1 MAPSTGALPPCLVRS
16 ASTILRAVGDR
27 TTAGK
32 EPNMTRIV
40 VGIDASEDSLRAL
53 RWALQEAELRRASIE
68 LVHAYPIPELTAMPM
83 IVTLPSD
90 DELQKAAEQVLTDA
104 LATVGGAGDIP
115 VTTTARAG
123 SPAAVL
129 CDVAGT
135 RSCWSSARGVWAAS
149 AACCSARS
157 ATRSSRTARARSS
170 PSSPRSAERRSL
182 RSFGARHSLHGPRT
196 GLRPVP
202 PPTIPPRP
210 AGHPRRAASCPWRG
224 DPGGWSGGP
233 GRAVGPVAGTG

>member
-1 MAPSTGALPPCLVRS
+1 
-16 ASTILRAVGDR
+16 
-27 TTAGK
+27 
-32 EPNMTRIV
+32 MTRIV

-53 RWALQEAELRRASIE
+53 RWALHEAELRRASIE

-129 CDVAGT
+129 CDVAREAELLVVG
-135 RSCWSSARGVWAAS
+135 ARGLGGFRGLLLGSVSHQVVAH
-149 AACCSARS
+149 
-157 ATRSSRTARARSS
+157 S
-170 PSSPRSAERRSL
+170 PCPVVTVVPEER
-182 RSFGARHSLHGPRT
+182 
-196 GLRPVP
+196 
-202 PPTIPPRP
+202 
-210 AGHPRRAASCPWRG
+210 
-224 DPGGWSGGP
+224 
-233 GRAVGPVAGTG
+233 